1 MDPNQMEQGQSQTGM
16 GTTQAGQ
23 VPVEVQQL
31 LSQQTEQIRQ
41 LMHQM
46 RLQSEEIQ
54 RMQFDRA
61 RQVSINTDV
70 GLGNGAQGSRPERSE
85 PATVDL
91 RQLGKP
97 DQFKGNADEFS
108 DWVFILKS
116 YLACID
122 QDYVPLLEHV
132 EASRTPMP
140 NRSLAPAQQGL
151 SARLYY
157 IVVLLV
163 RGRPLDIVYNSGVGE
178 GVEAYR
184 RLWEEYSPK
193 VASRFVGSLS
203 ILLATRFGKDLEAE
217 FNAFERSLRQFELE
231 SGKTV
236 DEEMLLGI
244 IVNGLNDSS
253 LRDHIIRN
261 SSRLTTYSAVRKELM
276 EVARTNRV
284 LQQLPQPMDVG
295 AMPWKPGKGKPKGKD
310 SKGMGKG
317 KEAKGKSS
325 GKAAGSP
332 APKEKT
338 CFYCGKAGHLKADCR
353 KKAYDDKKALE
364 DKKGGSK
371 GEGKGKAKQKTA
383 AALPEEEPEP
393 VSGVVE
399 TIVAGAPMHKVLV
412 DTGAGDHLFMK
423 GFDPAAT
430 TIHGTGR
437 PLVTVTGES
446 LCTGERRKSVLGLSG
461 NSKLSID
468 YSESDQVKFS
478 IMSVGTAASKG
489 LWTVIGPQVQCLVA
503 PNESHELQKA
513 LGKTKRLDLEKER
526 GVYWLPVK
534 LGHAGSPA
542 GHEASLVAAAKVA
555 KKTVPAVV
563 FGDVQGITGEWEP
576 LEPEKADEKK
586 LPELGD
592 APAEVSEASRKTK
605 AKKIPDTV
613 TRQEYNEHMLTH
625 LPFRSWCDHCV
636 SGKSREDAHH
646 LRAPG
651 HEHEVCRVSLDYC
664 FFSRMLKGEKEPQ
677 SRMEVNEPQ
686 TEAEGVLPV
695 LVVFDHRSGA
705 TFASVVNKG
714 VDQHAV
720 HVVTEALKF
729 LGRTKVVLMSDG
741 EHSIRALAEA
751 ASKAWGKD
759 AALQISPKGSHQ
771 SNGAVERAILE
782 VARQVRTVTN
792 ALEARYAGLNV
803 QADSKHFAWIVRHA
817 SWLITRY
824 LIKADG
830 KTPYERLRGRD
841 YKGEVVEPFEVV
853 HYKVESPGKMDAQTA
868 VGVWLGKSLA
878 SDEHLIGTQQGIRR
892 CRSCFR
898 RPEAKRWE
906 GATVRQ

>member
-1 MDPNQMEQGQSQTGM
+1 MLEPCHGSLVKGSQ
-16 GTTQAGQ
+16 
-23 VPVEVQQL
+23 
-31 LSQQTEQIRQ
+31 
-41 LMHQM
+41 
-46 RLQSEEIQ
+46 
-54 RMQFDRA
+54 RA
-61 RQVSINTDV
+61 RTPRAWAKARRQRVS
-70 GLGNGAQGSRPERSE
+70 P
-85 PATVDL
+85 PA
-91 RQLGKP
+91 RQRVAP
-97 DQFKGNADEFS
+97 R
-108 DWVFILKS
+108 LKTR
-116 YLACID
+116 
-122 QDYVPLLEHV
+122 HV
-132 EASRTPMP
+132 ST
-140 NRSLAPAQQGL
+140 
-151 SARLYY
+151 
-157 IVVLLV
+157 
-163 RGRPLDIVYNSGVGE
+163 
-178 GVEAYR
+178 
-184 RLWEEYSPK
+184 
-193 VASRFVGSLS
+193 
-203 ILLATRFGKDLEAE
+203 
-217 FNAFERSLRQFELE
+217 
-231 SGKTV
+231 
-236 DEEMLLGI
+236 
-244 IVNGLNDSS
+244 
-253 LRDHIIRN
+253 
-261 SSRLTTYSAVRKELM
+261 
-276 EVARTNRV
+276 VARR
-284 LQQLPQPMDVG
+284 
-295 AMPWKPGKGKPKGKD
+295 
-310 SKGMGKG
+310 
-317 KEAKGKSS
+317 
-325 GKAAGSP
+325 
-332 APKEKT
+332 
-338 CFYCGKAGHLKADCR
+338 GHLKADCR

-393 VSGVVE
+393 VSGVME
-399 TIVAGAPMHKVLV
+399 TIVAGAPVHKVLV

-513 LGKTKRLDLEKER
+513 LGKTKRLDLEKDR

-542 GHEASLVAAAKVA
+542 GREASLVAAAKVA

-563 FGDVQGITGEWEP
+563 FGEVQGITGEWEP
-576 LEPEKADEKK
+576 LEPEKAEEKK

-751 ASKAWGKD
+751 ASKAWGRMQRYRSRPRD
-759 AALQISPKGSHQ
+759 
-771 SNGAVERAILE
+771 
-782 VARQVRTVTN
+782 RTNLMV
-792 ALEARYAGLNV
+792 
-803 QADSKHFAWIVRHA
+803 
-817 SWLITRY
+817 
-824 LIKADG
+824 
-830 KTPYERLRGRD
+830 RLR
-841 YKGEVVEPFEVV
+841 EP
-853 HYKVESPGKMDAQTA
+853 SWRWLDRLGLSRMLWRPGMQ
-868 VGVWLGKSLA
+868 V
-878 SDEHLIGTQQGIRR
+878 
-892 CRSCFR
+892 
-898 RPEAKRWE
+898 
-906 GATVRQ
+906 